1 MHHCYQPFASRS
13 KHGAD
18 RGVALVVARRR
29 RAEFG
34 VQASDLCVHGVLFV
48 NLEVA
53 DHQQK
58 SMSLRQLWDC
68 TMHIV
73 GALRSLN
80 MFLES
85 LYAL

>member
-1 MHHCYQPFASRS
+1 MRI
-13 KHGAD
+13 GALRLSLHVGD
-18 RGVALVVARRR
+18 VLVLLRLGQVPGM
-29 RAEFG
+29 AEFG

>member
-1 MHHCYQPFASRS
+1 MRI
-13 KHGAD
+13 GALRLSLHVGD
-18 RGVALVVARRR
+18 VLVLLRLGQVPGM
-29 RAEFG
+29 AEFG
-34 VQASDLCVHGVLFV
+34 VQASVHGVLFV

-58 SMSLRQLWDC
+58 SMSLQQLWDC